1 MKKHYWLVVI
11 MAVLCFSLPSMALA
25 AEKVPGVTDKEVV
38 IGLTVPLTGPA
49 ASWGILGDAVNAW
62 ASYINDQG
70 GIHGR
75 KITVLTMDD
84 GYNPSRAVANVIE
97 MKEKVFAICALT
109 GTAVIMAAR
118 NEIVDNKIPLA
129 NGFGDLSTW
138 KDLPPD
144 KLRYC
149 FINFPHYEDEADAL
163 TTFAIKKV
171 GLKKMACFFQDDGFG
186 KGGLAGVVKA
196 VKRFSKDA
204 SIVGEVPYSV
214 TERSMASHAMKLKQT
229 GAEGIVIYATMTHAA
244 LVFKEM
250 LKIGYKPKIFG
261 TFTIGTPEMYKLA
274 GNEWEGVYTSSIGCT
289 GMKGFDPEVDRVLEI
304 TTKYN
309 KKIIGMENL
318 SLLGTTSMMLL
329 EEGLKRAGRNLTRE
343 GFVDALL
350 TIKDWKPYGIGTP
363 MTFGPNRHHG
373 TNSVRITQAQKG
385 TYVPVSEYMI
395 YPPRF

>member
-1 MKKHYWLVVI
+1 
-11 MAVLCFSLPSMALA
+11 MALA
-25 AEKVPGVTDKEVV
+25 SEKVPGVTDKEVV

-62 ASYINDQG
+62 ANYINDQG

-109 GTAVIMAAR
+109 GTAIIMAAR

-129 NGFGDLSTW
+129 NGFGDLRTW

-144 KLRYC
+144 KLRYA

-163 TTFAIKKV
+163 TTYAIKKV
-171 GLKKMACFFQDDGFG
+171 GLKKMACFFQNDGFG
-186 KGGLAGVVKA
+186 KGGLAGVSKA
-196 VKRFSKDA
+196 VKRFSKEA
-204 SIVGEVPYSV
+204 SLVGEVPYSV

-229 GAEGIVIYATMTHAA
+229 GADGVVIYATMTHAA

-250 LKIGYKPKIFG
+250 LKIEYKPKIFG

-274 GNEWEGVYTSSIGCT
+274 GNEWEGAYTSSIGCT

-318 SLLGTTSMMLL
+318 SLLGTTSMMLA

-350 TIKDWKPYGIGTP
+350 TIKDWKPQGIGTP
-363 MTFGPNRHHG
+363 ITFGPNRHHG

-395 YPPRF
+395 YPPQF